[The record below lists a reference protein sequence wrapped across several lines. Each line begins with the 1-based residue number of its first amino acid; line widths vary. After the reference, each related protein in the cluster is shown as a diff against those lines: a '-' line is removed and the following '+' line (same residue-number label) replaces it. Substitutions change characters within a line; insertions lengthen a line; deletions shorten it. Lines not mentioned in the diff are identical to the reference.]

1 MTQEKIPIS
10 KNLILSFLKTHKSLL
25 EKRFGITKIALFGS
39 YARNEEKLDSDI
51 DLLIEMPQKNFQK
64 RLEFRDFLEQEFG
77 KKVDVGYFDS
87 VRSFIMYHVE
97 RDLIYA

>member
-10 KNLILSFLKTHKSLL
+10 KNLILSFLKAHKNLL

-77 KKVDVGYFDS
+77 KKIDVGYFDS